1 MYNKDKIREREVIK
15 MIIKE
20 KQAVNITIELDKNE
34 IISLND
40 VYAKTW
46 SLIDILDRN
55 EAEQFVSQITGKII
69 SKNDLM
75 HVVDV
80 IDNLNHR
87 NWVLE

>member
-1 MYNKDKIREREVIK
+1 

-20 KQAVNITIELDKNE
+20 KQTVNIKIEFDKNE

-46 SLIDILDRN
+46 SLINILNRN
-55 EAEQFVSQITGKII
+55 EAEQFVSQFTGKII

-75 HVVDV
+75 RVVDV
-80 IDNLNHR
+80 IDNLNEI

>member
-1 MYNKDKIREREVIK
+1 

-20 KQAVNITIELDKNE
+20 KQTVNIKIEFDKNE

-46 SLIDILDRN
+46 SLIDILNRN

-75 HVVDV
+75 RVVDV
-80 IDNLNHR
+80 IDNLNKI
-87 NWVLE
+87 NWVLD

>member
-1 MYNKDKIREREVIK
+1 

-20 KQAVNITIELDKNE
+20 KQTVNIKIELDKNE
-34 IISLND
+34 TISLNG
-40 VYAKTW
+40 VYSMAW
-46 SLIDILDRN
+46 SLIQILDRN
-55 EAEQFVSQITGKII
+55 EAEEFVNPITRQII

>member
-1 MYNKDKIREREVIK
+1 

-20 KQAVNITIELDKNE
+20 KQTVNIKIEFDKNE
-34 IISLND
+34 TISLND
-40 VYAKTW
+40 VYSMAW
-46 SLIDILDRN
+46 NFIQILDRN

>member
-1 MYNKDKIREREVIK
+1 MV
-15 MIIKE
+15 IKE
-20 KQAVNITIELDKNE
+20 KQTVNIKIEFDKNE
-34 IISLND
+34 TTSLND
-40 VYAKTW
+40 VYSMAW
-46 SLIDILDRN
+46 NFIQILDRN

>member
-1 MYNKDKIREREVIK
+1 

-20 KQAVNITIELDKNE
+20 KQTVNITIELDKNE

-40 VYAKTW
+40 VYAKIW
-46 SLIDILDRN
+46 SLIDILNRN

>member
-1 MYNKDKIREREVIK
+1 MYNKGKIREREVIK
-15 MIIKE
+15 MVIKE
-20 KQAVNITIELDKNE
+20 KQTVNIKIEFDKNE
-34 IISLND
+34 TTSLND
-40 VYAKTW
+40 VYSMAW
-46 SLIDILDRN
+46 NFIQILDRN

>member
-1 MYNKDKIREREVIK
+1 MT
-15 MIIKE
+15 IKE
-20 KQAVNITIELDKNE
+20 KQTVNIKIEFDKNE

-46 SLIDILDRN
+46 SLIDILNRN

-75 HVVDV
+75 RVVDV
-80 IDNLNHR
+80 IDNLNKI

>member
-1 MYNKDKIREREVIK
+1 

-20 KQAVNITIELDKNE
+20 KQTVNIKIEFDKNE
-34 IISLND
+34 TTSLND
-40 VYAKTW
+40 VYSMVW
-46 SLIDILDRN
+46 NFIQILDRN

>member
-1 MYNKDKIREREVIK
+1 MARIPNKHGGGAQTNRNGLHFE
-15 MIIKE
+15 
-20 KQAVNITIELDKNE
+20 QTT
-34 IISLND
+34 SLND
-40 VYAKTW
+40 VYSMVW
-46 SLIDILDRN
+46 NFIQILDRN

>member
-1 MYNKDKIREREVIK
+1 MT
-15 MIIKE
+15 IKE
-20 KQAVNITIELDKNE
+20 KQTVSIKIELDKNE

-46 SLIDILDRN
+46 SLIDILNRN

>member
-1 MYNKDKIREREVIK
+1 MT
-15 MIIKE
+15 IKE
-20 KQAVNITIELDKNE
+20 KQTVNIKIEFDKNE

-46 SLIDILDRN
+46 SLIDILNRN

-75 HVVDV
+75 RVVDV
-80 IDNLNHR
+80 IDNLNEIGCWNKHPTER
-87 NWVLE
+87 K

>member
-1 MYNKDKIREREVIK
+1 

-40 VYAKTW
+40 VCAKIW
-46 SLIDILDRN
+46 SLIDILNRN

>member
-1 MYNKDKIREREVIK
+1 

-20 KQAVNITIELDKNE
+20 KQTVNIKIEFDKNE
-34 IISLND
+34 TTSLND
-40 VYAKTW
+40 VYSMVW
-46 SLIDILDRN
+46 NFIQILDRN
-55 EAEQFVSQITGKII
+55 EAEQCVSQITGKII

>member
-1 MYNKDKIREREVIK
+1 

-20 KQAVNITIELDKNE
+20 KQTVNITIELDKNE

-46 SLIDILDRN
+46 SLIDILNRN